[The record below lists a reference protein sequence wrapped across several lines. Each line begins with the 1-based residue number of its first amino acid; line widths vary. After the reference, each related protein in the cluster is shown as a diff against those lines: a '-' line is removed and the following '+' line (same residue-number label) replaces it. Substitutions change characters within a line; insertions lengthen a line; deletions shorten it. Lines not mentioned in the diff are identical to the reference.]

1 VSRAAIIFAV
11 VLAAGG
17 CVSSGDRIGESID
30 ADWLARRD
38 RLRAL
43 DDWGMDGR
51 IALKIGRKGYN
62 GTVSWE
68 QREDD
73 LDFRFRG
80 PFGFGGFRI
89 HGGNDR
95 LRVKTTRGDEFWVTD
110 PVVEMTERFGFSLP
124 VYSMRYWILGVS
136 DPGLPAEET
145 VGDQGNLEALDQAG
159 WAVGFERY
167 ATHMGE
173 ILPGRLLMEK
183 DNIRIRLAIDSWQ
196 TGLTGSGARDE

>member
-1 VSRAAIIFAV
+1 M
-11 VLAAGG
+11 VLVAGG
-17 CVSSGDRIGESID
+17 CVSSGDRIGESIN

-38 RLRAL
+38 HLRAM
-43 DDWGMDGR
+43 DDWSMEGR
-51 IALKIGRKGYN
+51 IALKVGRKGYN
-62 GTVSWE
+62 GTVSWVQAGE
-68 QREDD
+68 N

-136 DPGLPAEET
+136 DPELPAEET
-145 VGDQGNLEALDQAG
+145 VSEEGVLEFLDQAG
-159 WAVGFERY
+159 WAVELDRY
-167 ATHMGE
+167 EAQLGDVF
-173 ILPGRLLMEK
+173 PGRLVMEK
-183 DNIRIRLAIDSWQ
+183 DDIRIRLAIDSWQ
-196 TGLTGSGARDE
+196 TGLSGSGVSDE